1 MDTTIRVLTD
11 KRMHFGG
18 KDTPAGTEVEVPP
31 TTALDV
37 VNARAGRLV
46 DPNDAARLR
55 RWATAQGARRDFGAN
70 VY

>member
-1 MDTTIRVLTD
+1 MDNTIKIITD

-31 TTALDV
+31 ITALDV

-46 DPNDAARLR
+46 DPQDAQRLR
-55 RWATAQGARRDFGAN
+55 RWATAQGARRDFTTGI
-70 VY
+70 Y